1 MVQRASS
8 VTGRGH
14 AIAAIRFAPASMRS
28 LWQDLIRI
36 GLDGRLERAKL
47 LRMRDQLGGAENAAG
62 EQRGEMKPLPARPSA
77 LRGVC

>member
-1 MVQRASS
+1 
-8 VTGRGH
+8 
-14 AIAAIRFAPASMRS
+14 MRS